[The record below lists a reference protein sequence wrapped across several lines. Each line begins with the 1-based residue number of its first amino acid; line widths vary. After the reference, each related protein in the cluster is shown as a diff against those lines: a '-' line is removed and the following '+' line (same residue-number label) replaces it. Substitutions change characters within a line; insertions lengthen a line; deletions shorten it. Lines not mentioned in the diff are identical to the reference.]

1 MKTETK
7 HTHTQGPWK
16 VIEHGKGMGKHCVS
30 TANAAPIPAVIC
42 EINTKSVGTNDEIRL
57 ANARLI
63 AAAPDMLAALKS
75 IARGRSVDVGDN
87 GLGTVNLDKD
97 AMQSIARAA
106 ISKAEGNV

>member
-75 IARGRSVDVGDN
+75 LVLETSHFIHGDGTN
-87 GLGTVNLDKD
+87 GAIVANELRN
-97 AMQSIARAA
+97 AIAA
-106 ISKAEGNV
+106 IAKHHL